1 MASALL
7 ASRHSFFAARG
18 PSSSTGLVL
27 GACSSVDSSV
37 CTSPAEFWA
46 RKAIGSGKGSG
57 NWSHDSSASFVRVR
71 SSQEF
76 GNSCRLSESRRCP
89 LPSGFSLRLRR
100 KVSGNRSRNSFEPS
114 ENGREGAPA
123 RAYFGHRESMARE
136 DESGA
141 ESKRITLPI
150 LGELPFD
157 VPDIGEITP
166 KKVAIWAALAALVYA
181 TLNFIASRTVFN
193 PKFWTYASWIL
204 VVWPMP
210 TAVIL
215 GLASLVTA
223 FRVTKRKP
231 KEWEQVLLLVGSLVW
246 LILVP
251 VGRFQGFVDGWPTIL
266 FSLYAGFFLISAVVR
281 YRLYGDLSS
290 KAEDKQWANTTS
302 RSWQVGFVAS
312 VAAGHWLAAWEAP
325 FLALSWNFG
334 PRSQLAAAVLVLAVV
349 THYNAAYYLGK
360 YFDRLVKPRAVV
372 MFGPYRWVR
381 HPIYA
386 SYMLLFVGYCLA
398 LRSYKSLVFMLAACI
413 AYYEQRTKIEEEQLV
428 DTFGELYTGY
438 VERVQNKYFPFLY

>member
-7 ASRHSFFAARG
+7 ASRHSFLAARG
-18 PSSSTGLVL
+18 PSSSSGGFGV
-27 GACSSVDSSV
+27 CSVDSSV
-37 CTSPAEFWA
+37 CSFPAKLWT
-46 RKAIGSGKGSG
+46 RKVIGNG
-57 NWSHDSSASFVRVR
+57 NWNDDSSASFVRVR

-76 GNSCRLSESRRCP
+76 GKLCRLSESRISP
-89 LPSGFSLRLRR
+89 LPLGPTLRLGR
-100 KVSGNRSRNSFEPS
+100 KVSGYRLRNTFETP
-114 ENGREGAPA
+114 ENGREGAPPH
-123 RAYFGHRESMARE
+123 AYSGNREFMARE
-136 DESGA
+136 NDSEK
-141 ESKRITLPI
+141 ESKRITIPI
-150 LGELPFD
+150 LGELPFN

-166 KKVAIWAALAALVYA
+166 KKVAIWTVLAALVYA
-181 TLNFIASRTVFN
+181 TLNLIASRTVFN
-193 PKFWTYASWIL
+193 PKFWTYATWIL

-210 TAVIL
+210 TAVLL
-215 GLASLVTA
+215 GLATLLTA
-223 FRVTKRKP
+223 YRVTKRKP

-251 VGRFQGFVDGWPTIL
+251 VGRFQGFVDGWPLLL

-302 RSWQVGFVAS
+302 RSWQIGFVAS
-312 VAAGHWLAAWEAP
+312 VVAGHWLAAWEAP

-334 PRSQLAAAVLVLAVV
+334 PRSQLAAAVLTLAVV
-349 THYNAAYYLGK
+349 THYNAAYFLGK

-413 AYYEQRTKIEEEQLV
+413 AYYEQRTNIEEEQLV